1 MKVLEFDNVSY
12 NYIQA
17 GKQLD
22 ILKDA
27 TYQFEAGT
35 FYAIIGPSG
44 SGKTTALALASG
56 LDVPKNGNVLYK
68 KSDLQKIGLNKFR
81 RENVAIIFQSY
92 NLLSYMTALQNVVAA
107 MEISR
112 VKRPNMKE
120 YAIELLEKVGIT
132 RDMAT
137 RSVRQ
142 MSGGQQQRVA
152 IARALSTNVDLIVAD
167 EPTGNLDKETAAD
180 IITIFQKLAKEEGK
194 CIIAVTHSEQLAKVA
209 DVVLKL
215 KDGKL
220 VKK

>member
-22 ILKDA
+22 ILNDA
-27 TYQFEAGT
+27 TYQFESGT

-92 NLLSYMTALQNVVAA
+92 NLLSYMTALQNVMAA

>member
-1 MKVLEFDNVSY
+1 MKVLEFDKVSY

-27 TYQFEAGT
+27 TYEFESGT

-56 LDVPKNGNVLYK
+56 LDIPKNGNVLYK

-92 NLLSYMTALQNVVAA
+92 NLLSYMTALQNVMAA

-132 RDMAT
+132 RDMAN

-152 IARALSTNVDLIVAD
+152 IARALSTNVELIVAD

-209 DVVLKL
+209 DIVLKL

>member
-22 ILKDA
+22 ILNDA
-27 TYQFEAGT
+27 TYQFESGT

-81 RENVAIIFQSY
+81 REKVAIIFQSY
-92 NLLSYMTALQNVVAA
+92 NLLSYMTALQNVMAA